1 MGISFL
7 AALPGFVW
15 RYFSS
20 SAVFHVVNAS
30 PSYADPV
37 RGRPSSSAVLSR
49 EVNMLT
55 IATAALLVLAATAE
69 AAAIQ
74 YNPESRDT
82 HVSDGPSFE
91 HKRGFYYTDLHG
103 KKIKDVSSWAPS
115 WSSYRDAHPAEPSH
129 SREPSMMSKP
139 AYKDYNAPQAAIKD
153 NGQYGTV
160 KKKHTSP
167 KTAQTT
173 KPTTS
178 TRREPAVRYARSSP
192 TFAQSY
198 RLRRKRSS
206 GDGDETLKRLADAL
220 ALVTHSLLSGE
231 HLHHPM
237 SAEKPAQEQEEPEAV
252 VEDEPEEHPDDKEV
266 DPKDD
271 EMDSD
276 DGEVDSDDDEVDP
289 KKDEVDTDEKH
300 HDEDDEEE
308 EEFKDE
314 LDPKEDE
321 DSDAHDEEDS
331 DDEVDTKDDD
341 EVDTK
346 DDDEED
352 TEDPEEEANKPEKK
366 SRRSK
371 KKPKKP
377 KKSKKPKKK
386 TKKPKKKTKKPKRKS
401 KKRKKKPEDS
411 DMDHEDSDV
420 DHEDSDMDHED
431 SDMDH
436 EDSDMDYYGHDGYP
450 SRK

>member
-178 TRREPAVRYARSSP
+178 TRQEPAVRYARSSP
-192 TFAQSY
+192 TYAQTY

-252 VEDEPEEHPDDKEV
+252 VEDDA
-266 DPKDD
+266 
-271 EMDSD
+271 
-276 DGEVDSDDDEVDP
+276 
-289 KKDEVDTDEKH
+289 
-300 HDEDDEEE
+300 EE

-401 KKRKKKPEDS
+401 KKP
-411 DMDHEDSDV
+411 
-420 DHEDSDMDHED
+420 
-431 SDMDH
+431 
-436 EDSDMDYYGHDGYP
+436 
-450 SRK
+450 

>member
-1 MGISFL
+1 M
-7 AALPGFVW
+7 
-15 RYFSS
+15 
-20 SAVFHVVNAS
+20 
-30 PSYADPV
+30 
-37 RGRPSSSAVLSR
+37 
-49 EVNMLT
+49 
-55 IATAALLVLAATAE
+55 
-69 AAAIQ
+69 
-74 YNPESRDT
+74 
-82 HVSDGPSFE
+82 
-91 HKRGFYYTDLHG
+91 
-103 KKIKDVSSWAPS
+103 
-115 WSSYRDAHPAEPSH
+115 
-129 SREPSMMSKP
+129 
-139 AYKDYNAPQAAIKD
+139 
-153 NGQYGTV
+153 
-160 KKKHTSP
+160 KKHTTP
-167 KTAQTT
+167 KAAQTT

-237 SAEKPAQEQEEPEAV
+237 SADKTAQEQEEPEAV

-289 KKDEVDTDEKH
+289 KKDEKH

-308 EEFKDE
+308 EEEEFKDE
-314 LDPKEDE
+314 VDPKEDE

-331 DDEVDTKDDD
+331 DDEVDPEDDD
-341 EVDTK
+341 
-346 DDDEED
+346 ED
-352 TEDPEEEANKPEKK
+352 TEDPEEANKPEKK

-386 TKKPKKKTKKPKRKS
+386 TKKPKRKS
-401 KKRKKKPEDS
+401 KKPKKKPEDS
-411 DMDHEDSDV
+411 DMA
-420 DHEDSDMDHED
+420 HEDSDMDHED
-431 SDMDH
+431 DMDY

-450 SRK
+450 SRKYTQTRKPRPSYMHHRRYRRSAGLSRSQLKKYRMSQEARFRRMQSAAGQKRRRKNKHMRA

>member
-252 VEDEPEEHPDDKEV
+252 VEDEPEEHPDD
-266 DPKDD
+266 
-271 EMDSD
+271 
-276 DGEVDSDDDEVDP
+276 DEVDP

-401 KKRKKKPEDS
+401 
-411 DMDHEDSDV
+411 
-420 DHEDSDMDHED
+420 
-431 SDMDH
+431 
-436 EDSDMDYYGHDGYP
+436 
-450 SRK
+450 

>member
-289 KKDEVDTDEKH
+289 RRMRLTQTR
-300 HDEDDEEE
+300 
-308 EEFKDE
+308 
-314 LDPKEDE
+314 
-321 DSDAHDEEDS
+321 STT
-331 DDEVDTKDDD
+331 TK
-341 EVDTK
+341 TMRRRR
-346 DDDEED
+346 
-352 TEDPEEEANKPEKK
+352 N
-366 SRRSK
+366 SRTSWIPRK
-371 KKPKKP
+371 MRTLTLMM
-377 KKSKKPKKK
+377 KK
-386 TKKPKKKTKKPKRKS
+386 TRTMRWTPRTTMRWTPRTTMRRIQRIQRRRPISQKRNPGGQ
-401 KKRKKKPEDS
+401 KRNPRSLKRSQRPLTWT
-411 DMDHEDSDV
+411 MRT
-420 DHEDSDMDHED
+420 
-431 SDMDH
+431 
-436 EDSDMDYYGHDGYP
+436 P
-450 SRK
+450 TWT

>member
-231 HLHHPM
+231 HLHHPL

-252 VEDEPEEHPDDKEV
+252 VEDEPEGHPEDDEEV
-266 DPKDD
+266 DPKNV
-271 EMDSD
+271 ELDSD

-289 KKDEVDTDEKH
+289 KKDEVDPEKKH
-300 HDEDDEEE
+300 HDEDDDEEEEE

-314 LDPKEDE
+314 VDPDEEDEVDPKDEEVDE
-321 DSDAHDEEDS
+321 DDEEDS
-331 DDEVDTKDDD
+331 DDEVDPEDVD
-341 EVDTK
+341 EGED
-346 DDDEED
+346 ED
-352 TEDPEEEANKPEKK
+352 TEDPEED
-366 SRRSK
+366 SK
-371 KKPKKP
+371 
-377 KKSKKPKKK
+377 
-386 TKKPKKKTKKPKRKS
+386 
-401 KKRKKKPEDS
+401 
-411 DMDHEDSDV
+411 
-420 DHEDSDMDHED
+420 
-431 SDMDH
+431 
-436 EDSDMDYYGHDGYP
+436 
-450 SRK
+450 